1 MEEKLKNKP
10 LKEMKILP
18 PRKGNSGFVGQP
30 DSACDWAPPGATSQ
44 CPLVS
49 KTMHEK

>member
-18 PRKGNSGFVGQP
+18 PRKGNSGLEGRKQ
-30 DSACDWAPPGATSQ
+30 W
-44 CPLVS
+44 L
-49 KTMHEK
+49 